1 MFLVADFNVVLL
13 RYDKHDGAN
22 ESINSRPCYM
32 YLSYILHSFA
42 NIFSNYFSKQ
52 AVFGNLTSTIYD
64 HLPQVLFT
72 QSVFSENPDTKS
84 NIFERSWRNF
94 NQAEFVMDY
103 FDKDCSN
110 ILNPKHGNFKQG
122 QSLLTMLYLKD
133 TST

>member
-1 MFLVADFNVVLL
+1 M
-13 RYDKHDGAN
+13 
-22 ESINSRPCYM
+22 
-32 YLSYILHSFA
+32 
-42 NIFSNYFSKQ
+42 
-52 AVFGNLTSTIYD
+52 
-64 HLPQVLFT
+64 
-72 QSVFSENPDTKS
+72 FSENPDIKS
-84 NIFERSWRNF
+84 NIIERSWRNF